1 MNTHAEN
8 IATLEE
14 MKSKVKTL
22 IPLSQK
28 VNPYQ
33 QEVIA
38 LKIYEFENYLN
49 YCIQMEQMEQ
59 EENELNQ
66 EQIMMSKTAQA

>member
-22 IPLSQK
+22 IPLSLK
-28 VNPYQ
+28 LNAYQ
-33 QEVIA
+33 QEVMA
-38 LKIYEFENYLN
+38 LKIYEFESYIN

-59 EENELNQ
+59 EESELIKNT
-66 EQIMMSKTAQA
+66 TAQA